1 MVKPKNKHSLSHVR
15 HDPAHC
21 LAPGLFRAL
30 KRGERKRSKLDVTYD
45 YGDGKRIEFS
55 GPEPLGA
62 DDLRILQGY
71 KPMIT
76 ENERDRR
83 TAAWLIETY
92 GAEAVAE
99 AETRIAGA
107 RKPYP
112 SNIAKV
118 LGATL
123 PESLKR
129 TENAAARQKLAEL
142 RRMLDEHLS

>member
-1 MVKPKNKHSLSHVR
+1 MTTFIYP
-15 HDPAHC
+15 
-21 LAPGLFRAL
+21 
-30 KRGERKRSKLDVTYD
+30 YD
-45 YGDGKRIEFS
+45 YVYLPIC
-55 GPEPLGA
+55 GA
-62 DDLRILQGY
+62 R
-71 KPMIT
+71 MIV

-83 TAAWLIETY
+83 TATWLIETY

-112 SNIAKV
+112 GNIAKV

-123 PESLKR
+123 PETLKR

-142 RRMLDEHLS
+142 RRMLEGKGG

>member
-1 MVKPKNKHSLSHVR
+1 
-15 HDPAHC
+15 
-21 LAPGLFRAL
+21 
-30 KRGERKRSKLDVTYD
+30 
-45 YGDGKRIEFS
+45 
-55 GPEPLGA
+55 
-62 DDLRILQGY
+62 
-71 KPMIT
+71 MII
-76 ENERDRR
+76 ENERDER

-118 LGATL
+118 LGGATL
-123 PESLKR
+123 PEALKR

-142 RRMLDEHLS
+142 RRMLEGKGG

>member
-1 MVKPKNKHSLSHVR
+1 
-15 HDPAHC
+15 
-21 LAPGLFRAL
+21 
-30 KRGERKRSKLDVTYD
+30 
-45 YGDGKRIEFS
+45 
-55 GPEPLGA
+55 
-62 DDLRILQGY
+62 
-71 KPMIT
+71 MIT

-118 LGATL
+118 LGASL
-123 PESLKR
+123 PEALKR
-129 TENAAARQKLAEL
+129 TENAAARQKLAGL
-142 RRMLDEHLS
+142 RRMLDGKALRLHKTCEIRPLLNAERPNIADRRRKPRQSF